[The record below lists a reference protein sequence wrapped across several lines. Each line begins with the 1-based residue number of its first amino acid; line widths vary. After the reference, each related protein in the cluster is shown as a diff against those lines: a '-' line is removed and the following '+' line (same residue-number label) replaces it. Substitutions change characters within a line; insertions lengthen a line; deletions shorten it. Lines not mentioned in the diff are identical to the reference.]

1 MFQQYDEMEAIK
13 KTIEKRLGISYEE
26 FMSMDF
32 SEQLKPLSL
41 RRNKKKTF
49 KNIFSFNGIISPE
62 EEMNAINNYNK
73 SKSLVKKLNR

>member
-32 SEQLKPLSL
+32 SEQLKPLYL